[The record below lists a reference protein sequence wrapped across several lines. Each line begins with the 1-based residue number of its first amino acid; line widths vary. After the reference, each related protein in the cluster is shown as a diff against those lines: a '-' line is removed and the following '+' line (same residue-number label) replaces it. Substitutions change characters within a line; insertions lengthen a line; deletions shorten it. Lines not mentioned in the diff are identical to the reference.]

1 MTKRIIAPSLL
12 AGNYAAL
19 GEAVKNM
26 EKAGADWLH
35 YDVMDAS
42 FVPTLSFGAGV
53 LKAIKPLTNLF
64 MDVHVMAVHPY
75 KLIDDLIDAGADGIT
90 YHVETV
96 EDGPALIR
104 HLKER
109 GVRAGV
115 TLNPGTPVEVL
126 EPVLGM
132 VDMALVMTV
141 NPGYGGQKMIMECL
155 EKIRWIRERYP
166 DLDIQVDGGVNR
178 QTITAAY
185 EAGANVIVAG
195 SAVFN
200 SEDPAAEIAFLREA

>member
-1 MTKRIIAPSLL
+1 M
-12 AGNYAAL
+12 
-19 GEAVKNM
+19 
-26 EKAGADWLH
+26 
-35 YDVMDAS
+35 
-42 FVPTLSFGAGV
+42 
-53 LKAIKPLTNLF
+53 
-64 MDVHVMAVHPY
+64 
-75 KLIDDLIDAGADGIT
+75 
-90 YHVETV
+90 
-96 EDGPALIR
+96 EDGPALVR

-115 TLNPGTPVEVL
+115 TLNPGTPVEAL

-166 DLDIQVDGGVNR
+166 KLDIQVDGGVNR
-178 QTITAAY
+178 ETIAAAY

-200 SEDPAAEIAFLREA
+200 AKDPAAEIALLREA